1 MIGYETERRLKNF
14 LVAIGEGEQ
23 VLERARQRLCE
34 IRDFAPESAF
44 QRIDRDGN
52 IYISSYELLNYLRD
66 NNVFSVSESECYR
79 LVKFFDS
86 DEDGR
91 LSLSDFIQ
99 IVLPCEDNLLRRI
112 TQERPVLRVGR
123 YDYLP
128 RDIESAL
135 TDLIERELDLHRR
148 QEILKGDLEVRYD
161 YSSYAAFRAI
171 DKYNEGYINT
181 FNLSG
186 FLKNNGH
193 YASEK
198 ELLAIIRRIDT
209 DGDAKLSYS
218 EFADFIRSS
227 EPRPAAVEDLR
238 RTYSVERNAPP
249 RI

>member
-66 NNVFSVSESECYR
+66 NNVFSISESECYR

-112 TQERPVLRVGR
+112 TQERPVMRVGR

-128 RDIESAL
+128 RDIEQAL

-148 QEILKGDLEVRYD
+148 
-161 YSSYAAFRAI
+161 
-171 DKYNEGYINT
+171 
-181 FNLSG
+181 
-186 FLKNNGH
+186 
-193 YASEK
+193 
-198 ELLAIIRRIDT
+198 
-209 DGDAKLSYS
+209 
-218 EFADFIRSS
+218 
-227 EPRPAAVEDLR
+227 
-238 RTYSVERNAPP
+238 
-249 RI
+249 